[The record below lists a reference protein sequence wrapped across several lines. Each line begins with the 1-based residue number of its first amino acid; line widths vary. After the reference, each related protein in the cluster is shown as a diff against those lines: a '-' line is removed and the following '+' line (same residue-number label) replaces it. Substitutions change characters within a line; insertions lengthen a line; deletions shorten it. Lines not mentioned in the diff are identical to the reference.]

1 MAARRIGL
9 FGGTFDPPH
18 LAHLAVAEAARD
30 QAGLEE
36 VIWIPSATSPFK
48 TDREGTAPAHRV
60 AMVRLATRDNPAF
73 EVSTIE
79 IERGGLS
86 YTVDTL
92 EQIALEHPGA
102 ELWLIVGEDGLAGFP
117 RWRDPERILELAGL
131 LVYPRRASDPSPGP
145 IPDWVKDRVTTVK
158 APEIDLSATKFRGMI
173 EAGRSVRYLVP
184 DAVREYIIANRLYAR

>member
-30 QAGLEE
+30 QAGLAT

-48 TDREGTAPAHRV
+48 SDREGTAPPHRV

-92 EQIALEHPGA
+92 EQIALEHPRA
-102 ELWLIVGEDGLAGFP
+102 ELRLIVGEDGLAGFP
-117 RWRDPERILELAGL
+117 RWRNPERILELAGL
-131 LVYPRRASDPSPGP
+131 LVYPRRVSNASPIQ
-145 IPDWVKDRVTTVK
+145 IPDWVKGRVTSVT
-158 APEIDLSATKFRGMI
+158 APEIDLSATGIREMVGV
-173 EAGRSVRYLVP
+173 GRSVRYLVP